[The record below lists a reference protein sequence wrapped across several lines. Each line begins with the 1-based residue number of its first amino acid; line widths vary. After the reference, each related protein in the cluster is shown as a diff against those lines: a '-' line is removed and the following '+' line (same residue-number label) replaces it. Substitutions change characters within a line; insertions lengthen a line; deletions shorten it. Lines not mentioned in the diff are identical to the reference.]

1 MEEIIS
7 NTLVRPKF
15 FTTLL
20 GVFVAVS
27 VLLAVTGIYGVLS
40 FMVRQRTVRS
50 CERPPPV
57 AASRFRTADQRELQY
72 FRARRT
78 GIILAHVTRPIGHD
92 R

>member
-40 FMVRQRTVRS
+40 FMVRQR
-50 CERPPPV
+50 
-57 AASRFRTADQRELQY
+57 SRE
-72 FRARRT
+72 
-78 GIILAHVTRPIGHD
+78 IG
-92 R
+92 